1 MLLRSYAKGAGG
13 CWRGGGRR
21 VPSGAGGAARLNET
35 GGAERGGRVLEG
47 KRDLFV
53 VSLPPSIHPSLSL
66 FLPLSPS
73 LFPLFLAT
81 IEHVQ
86 AVLWRPCRNNSRMS
100 SATSMDLVEP
110 NPCSETGS
118 EGKLQA

>member
-1 MLLRSYAKGAGG
+1 MLLRSYAQ
-13 CWRGGGRR
+13 
-21 VPSGAGGAARLNET
+21 GAGGAARLNET

-86 AVLWRPCRNNSRMS
+86 AVFVAPVQEQQPDELSEINGSR
-100 SATSMDLVEP
+100 
-110 NPCSETGS
+110 
-118 EGKLQA
+118 